1 MQLVHLG
8 LTSEPAEA
16 RELFEISPPPAGPKE
31 QCSAKQNNK
40 HKITITIMYKP
51 ANFGSEDSRSFSS
64 CRVPRF
70 NFADSDSF
78 LNSHSGNILYSC
90 EISLES
96 TVVMIIYI
104 FDWNYLFQCVISFLY
119 RSQSSSVCRF

>member
-1 MQLVHLG
+1 
-8 LTSEPAEA
+8 
-16 RELFEISPPPAGPKE
+16 
-31 QCSAKQNNK
+31 
-40 HKITITIMYKP
+40 MYKP

-90 EISLES
+90 EISLEDTVVMEIS
-96 TVVMIIYI
+96 LEDTVVMIIDI